1 MAEEVE
7 SAILKTLNESGII
20 ADSGEYV
27 KQVDVEDHNALV
39 GVLKSLEAHE
49 MITLEVRDYHPCCK
63 CIEGLCSKYEEQ
75 RKWHNS

>member
-7 SAILKTLNESGII
+7 SAVLKTLNESGII

-39 GVLKSLEAHE
+39 GVLKSLESYE
-49 MITLEVRDYHPCCK
+49 MITLEVRD
-63 CIEGLCSKYEEQ
+63 
-75 RKWHNS
+75 

>member
-7 SAILKTLNESGII
+7 SAVLKTLNESGNI

-39 GVLKSLEAHE
+39 GVLKSLESYE
-49 MITLEVRDYHPCCK
+49 MITLEVRGCHCA
-63 CIEGLCSKYEEQ
+63 CIDGV
-75 RKWHNS
+75 